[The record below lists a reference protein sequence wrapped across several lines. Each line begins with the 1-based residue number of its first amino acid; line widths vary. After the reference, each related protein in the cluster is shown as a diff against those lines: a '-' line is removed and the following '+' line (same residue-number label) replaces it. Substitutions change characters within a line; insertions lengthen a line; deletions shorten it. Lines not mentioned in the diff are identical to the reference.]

1 MGAAVAE
8 RSCSCGS
15 CLGQEGACG
24 TAEVCVIL
32 TSLLAANNVM
42 SLPGLQRD
50 THLKNSSSN
59 SSRATREGRA
69 ALFAH
74 QLGNPAS
81 PGKACRDPNRL
92 LDWDS
97 ESEREAVICLP
108 LPSSQEIQTSS
119 ISQATA
125 HWSGERVSGNGSHIP
140 TGAHAQ
146 ARAHARSQRR
156 ERGIVP
162 APLQLR
168 C

>member
-1 MGAAVAE
+1 MW
-8 RSCSCGS
+8 S

-42 SLPGLQRD
+42 SPPGLQRD
-50 THLKNSSSN
+50 IHLKKTAAASG
-59 SSRATREGRA
+59 SRAMGEGRA

-81 PGKACRDPNRL
+81 PGKACRDPNWL

-108 LPSSQEIQTSS
+108 LPSRQEIQTLS
-119 ISQATA
+119 ISQAIA
-125 HWSGERVSGNGSHIP
+125 QWSGERVSGNGSHIP
-140 TGAHAQ
+140 TGAHAHG
-146 ARAHARSQRR
+146 RAHARRQRR
-156 ERGIVP
+156 GRGIVP